1 MVPPSLPSAGIGRT
15 GTIIVIDML
24 MESISTKGEG
34 DPWVMQVL
42 GVLGERPLSVLL
54 CLGLRSNCH
63 ACPGLDC
70 DIDIQKT
77 IQMVRAQRSGM
88 VQTEAQYKFIY
99 VAIAQ
104 FIETTKKKLEV
115 MQVCAEQGSA
125 ERWGAVGVSWSCWDH
140 CPPTTLLPTVP
151 EGPGVRVWE
160 HHLPPSHEERPCQG
174 IPHLF
179 QVSDPC
185 LPSSLA
191 RSFLS
196 RDDKCRCQGDL
207 GSSSSL
213 PLTPSAHKYSLSVL
227 YLGPMPGPGGI
238 TNV

>member
-24 MESISTKGEG
+24 MESISTKGKG
-34 DPWVMQVL
+34 GPQGGRRGAPGTTSLDLQ
-42 GVLGERPLSVLL
+42 
-54 CLGLRSNCH
+54 SNCH

-115 MQVCAEQGSA
+115 MQVRVEQGLVGRQ
-125 ERWGAVGVSWSCWDH
+125 EAVGITWSCRDPAL
-140 CPPTTLLPTVP
+140 PPCLCSVP
-151 EGPGVRVWE
+151 ERPGVRVRE
-160 HHLPPSHEERPCQG
+160 HHLPPSHEECSCQG
-174 IPHLF
+174 LTHLL
-179 QVSDPC
+179 QVSDLC
-185 LPSSLA
+185 LPSPSICA
-191 RSFLS
+191 FL
-196 RDDKCRCQGDL
+196 
-207 GSSSSL
+207 L
-213 PLTPSAHKYSLSVL
+213 PCLTLS
-227 YLGPMPGPGGI
+227 
-238 TNV
+238 